1 MPHFAKLNSNNVVL
15 EINVISQED
24 VDANGGDYS
33 AQAENWVKS
42 KWDAYAWKQCSYNA
56 NQRGN
61 FPGIGWSWDA
71 SINKFKPPQPHNNWT
86 WNNTHNHWE
95 APVTKP
101 ATDNFIESNGD
112 ETIIGT
118 IYWDSS
124 NNRWAGRNDDLS
136 TFTRT
141 DYYWNTSQ
149 NKWLKQ

>member
-1 MPHFAKLNSNNVVL
+1 MPHFAKLDSNNVVL
-15 EINVISQED
+15 EIDVISQED

-33 AQAENWVKS
+33 TQAENWVKS

-56 NQRGN
+56 NQRGK

-95 APVTKP
+95 PPVVKP
-101 ATDNFIESNGD
+101 ATDSFIESNGD
-112 ETIIGT
+112 ETTIDT

-124 NNRWAGRNDDLS
+124 NNRWVGRIDDLS